1 MIKVVIVIIN
11 LLLLATPSAAEN
23 PMPFQDRE
31 NLLNFYKKKFPDK
44 KIEEY
49 TYGALMFSEDAKS
62 QYHSIMQFAPFEED
76 IDNGRQIWETPFKN
90 GKYFTDCFPANG
102 VGEAA
107 KYPLYDKNLDRI
119 VTFEMKINDCLE
131 ENGES
136 PFAHNDV
143 KTMGILTS
151 YARKL
156 SDGFPT
162 KVVVKSEGALAKY
175 LNGKEIFFKRM
186 GQLNLSCASCHIS
199 HAGNYFRDELI
210 SPAVGHT
217 THFPVFR
224 GGEFLFTL
232 HMRYQR
238 CMEAMRVTPF
248 PAGGQKLSE
257 LEFFHS
263 FLSNNLP
270 LHSSVYRK

>member
-1 MIKVVIVIIN
+1 MIKVFILVIN
-11 LLLLATPSAAEN
+11 LLFLAAQSAAEN
-23 PMPFQDRE
+23 FTPFQDRQ

-44 KIEEY
+44 KIAEY

-62 QYHSIMQFAPFEED
+62 QYYSIMQFAPFEED
-76 IDNGRQIWETPFKN
+76 IDNGQRIWETPFTN
-90 GKYFTDCFPANG
+90 GKYFADCFPANG

-107 KYPLYDKNLDRI
+107 KYPLYDKNLDKI

-131 ENGES
+131 KNGEH
-136 PFAHNDV
+136 PFAHDDV
-143 KTMGILTS
+143 KTMGIITS

-162 KVVVKSEGALAKY
+162 KVVINSKAALSKY
-175 LNGKEIFFKRM
+175 KKGKELFFRRM

-217 THFPVFR
+217 TNFPVFR

-238 CMEAMRVTPF
+238 CMEAMRVKPF
-248 PAGGQKLSE
+248 RAGGQKLSE

-263 FLSNNLP
+263 FLSNDLP